1 MFPDFIEYGEL
12 KKLCSFQY
20 YRTLGSRP
28 KRCPYT
34 NKEDAIQGAIVKC
47 WEVHKSYDPSR
58 SKKSTFLLFVIRHY
72 YLDLIVR
79 LRAKMRACPTR
90 EVDIDT
96 VVDVWEDHRLTSTG
110 EVTNPRK
117 RGRRT
122 SETWEQARAQ
132 RNERICKMARE
143 GRSNNYIGRVEELSG
158 QHIGRI
164 LVKEKAVGN

>member
-1 MFPDFIEYGEL
+1 MFPDFIEYNEL

-20 YRTLGSRP
+20 YRTLGRQAG
-28 KRCPYT
+28 RCPYT

-47 WEVHKSYDPSR
+47 WEVHKNYDPAR

-72 YLDLIVR
+72 YIDLIVYR
-79 LRAKMRACPTR
+79 RAKMRTCPTR

-96 VVDVWEDHRLTSTG
+96 IADVWEDHRLTDTG
-110 EVTNPRK
+110 EVTNPRN
-117 RGRRT
+117 
-122 SETWEQARAQ
+122 ETWEQAQAQ

-143 GRSNNYIGRVEELSG
+143 GRSNSYIGRVEDLSG